1 MPSVIQISKLNG
13 SIELP
18 GPGKNVLVHCALR
31 SHLKVIGPATFI
43 FHLVIE
49 KTV

>member
-18 GPGKNVLVHCALR
+18 GRGKNVLVDCALR
-31 SHLKVIGPATFI
+31 SHLKIIEPVTFI
-43 FHLVIE
+43 FHLVRE